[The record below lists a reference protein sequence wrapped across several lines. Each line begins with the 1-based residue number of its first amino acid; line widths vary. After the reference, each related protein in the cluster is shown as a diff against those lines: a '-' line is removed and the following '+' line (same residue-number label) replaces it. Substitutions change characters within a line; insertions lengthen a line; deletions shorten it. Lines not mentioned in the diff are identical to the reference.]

1 MLILYQL
8 VKVYEYKKKEDR
20 IPLDEV
26 MSYLLPQL
34 VEIFRKCATDESTNA
49 ALMRKTIIKNF
60 YAFTQYL
67 LPTKVLT
74 QAITTQW
81 MVRQGL
87 ISFHRLE
94 ANKKEYFSMF
104 QELLNATIT
113 REVPENTLT
122 IDEDERPQLPC
133 WKEKKWA
140 MHVVTRFFDRYGSPS
155 NVSSEYNEFAGWFLK
170 TFAVGILNSVLTVL
184 AGYGGQKK
192 YVSPRVL
199 QQCLNYVNTAVS
211 HALTWKVMKDHMNA
225 LLENVVLPIMSFNE
239 DDQDLWET
247 DPYEYVRVKFDIFED
262 FVR

>member
-81 MVRQGL
+81 VVR
-87 ISFHRLE
+87 E
-94 ANKKEYFSMF
+94 E
-104 QELLNATIT
+104 
-113 REVPENTLT
+113 
-122 IDEDERPQLPC
+122 
-133 WKEKKWA
+133 
-140 MHVVTRFFDRYGSPS
+140 
-155 NVSSEYNEFAGWFLK
+155 
-170 TFAVGILNSVLTVL
+170 
-184 AGYGGQKK
+184 
-192 YVSPRVL
+192 
-199 QQCLNYVNTAVS
+199 
-211 HALTWKVMKDHMNA
+211 
-225 LLENVVLPIMSFNE
+225 
-239 DDQDLWET
+239 
-247 DPYEYVRVKFDIFED
+247 
-262 FVR
+262 